1 MSLSRRND
9 EGGFLVA
16 IVAMSAT
23 LLILAASFVVDIG
36 GWYSR
41 GLEIQ
46 RGADAA
52 ALAGVVWM
60 PDLPVART
68 VALEVAARNGF
79 VPGGNI
85 SIDVEPDPQSSRR
98 LIVAITDAEAP
109 QAFSGRSVSL
119 TRRAVAEYIL
129 PVPLGSPK
137 NTFGT
142 GDLLLGSNRENFWAA
157 VNGYCAGHESGD
169 LKLARYETY
178 STSTGSAAQCAP
190 AGPALSADYDPD
202 GYLYAIQLPEA
213 QSSLTLEAYD
223 SGYNTTLSPPD
234 VAVVGEAQA
243 VTTTFEVFDADNTP
257 LDTGDNPLLATT
269 TVTTNQLLPV
279 QKLAWMPL
287 YTWENPAAG
296 TYYLRIKT
304 SAAQTTESRASN
316 GFGLRAYT
324 GLLFATCTTIAADP
338 GYSPSCP
345 QIHGVGAMSIFA
357 NLGGTAGSTATFYLA
372 EVDPVHAGKTMQ
384 ISLFDAGEGAQKI
397 EVLDPNG
404 NPATFSWS
412 TRCNPPNPPSGGCSG
427 SNVTS
432 LSVSGTGT
440 QPYPGLQSTSKYN
453 DRKMTLDI
461 RLPLDYTATFGA
473 NTWWR
478 IRYTVGS
485 TPSDRTTWS
494 VGIVGDPV
502 HLVGG

>member
-1 MSLSRRND
+1 MLLRRHKD
-9 EGGFLVA
+9 ESGVLVA
-16 IVAMSAT
+16 I
-23 LLILAASFVVDIG
+23 IAASVTVLVLSAAFVVDIG

-52 ALAGVVWM
+52 ALGGVVWM

-79 VPGGNI
+79 VPGGDI
-85 SIDVEPDPQSSRR
+85 SIDVQPDPNNSRR
-98 LIVAITDAEAP
+98 LIVSITDADAP
-109 QAFSGRSVSL
+109 QTFSGRTQSL
-119 TRRAVAEYIL
+119 TRTATAEYIL

-142 GDLLLGSNRENFWAA
+142 GDLLAGANRENFWAA

-178 STSTGSAAQCAP
+178 STSTGATPQCAP
-190 AGPALSADYDPD
+190 PAPALSGDYDPT
-202 GYLYAIQLPEA
+202 GYLYAIDLPQA
-213 QSSLTLEAYD
+213 QASLKLEAYD
-223 SGYNTTLSPPD
+223 AGYNTSLSPPD
-234 VAVVGEAQA
+234 VAVVSEAQA
-243 VTTTFEVFDADNTP
+243 VTTTFEVFGADNTP
-257 LDTGDNPLLATT
+257 LDTGDNPLLSTT
-269 TVTTNQLLPV
+269 TVTTNQLLPL
-279 QKLAWMPL
+279 QKLAWMPI
-287 YTWENPAAG
+287 YTWVNPAAG
-296 TYYLRIKT
+296 MYYLRIKT

-324 GLLFATCTTIAADP
+324 GALFATCTTVAADP

-357 NLGGTAGSTATFYLA
+357 NLGGASGSTATFYLA
-372 EVDPVHAGKTMQ
+372 DVDPIHAGKTMQ
-384 ISLFDAGEGAQKI
+384 ITLFDAGEGAQRI

-404 NPATFSWS
+404 NPATFNWS

-427 SNVTS
+427 SIVTS
-432 LSVSGTGT
+432 LSVSGTGP
-440 QPYPGLQSTSKYN
+440 QPYSGLQSNSKYN

-461 RLPLDYTATFGA
+461 RLPVNYAATYGA
-473 NTWWR
+473 NSWWKV
-478 IRYTVGS
+478 RYTVGS